1 MLLHMIR
8 SRAGWLTFAS
18 MLALPLVILPA
29 QAIDSATSSPTNAMA
44 QASPLSVGDY
54 RRLLREYQEARGAF
68 EQEAAAYWTAIA
80 DKRRGRNAKRREHIP
95 IALDDYVL
103 AQPPSYTGPK
113 RPINPEPEEPEAK
126 PPRPRKPSSRNPL
139 APQKPPQRVT

>member
-18 MLALPLVILPA
+18 MLAAPLVILQA
-29 QAIDSATSSPTNAMA
+29 QATDSATSSPANAMA
-44 QASPLSVGDY
+44 QASPLAG
-54 RRLLREYQEARGAF
+54 GAF
-68 EQEAAAYWTAIA
+68 EQEATAYWTAIA

-103 AQPPSYTGPK
+103 TQPPAYTGP
-113 RPINPEPEEPEAK
+113 R
-126 PPRPRKPSSRNPL
+126 
-139 APQKPPQRVT
+139 